1 MTSPR
6 AGSFAGK
13 PARLALIA
21 ALALAVAAA
30 MALALRSWAGGGSR
44 LQAPPPTVA
53 AQIDALFA
61 RFAQGASPGC
71 AVAVV
76 ERGRVAYARGY
87 GFANLERRVPISPR
101 TVFDI
106 ASTSKQFTA
115 ACVLLLAQQRR
126 LSLDDDV
133 RRYVPELP
141 APPDGAVITLRHL
154 LYHTSGLPDYIAL
167 LTKSGKHLLDVTGDA
182 DALAVLAAHP
192 SLEFRPGSNFHYS
205 DSGYFL
211 LSLVVKQVTGQTL
224 RQFAA
229 ANLFAPLGMRDTEFL
244 DDESHASPQRAAAY
258 AGDGDGDGGGGAHFR
273 RDESNW
279 NQTGDGAVNTTVL
292 DLAKWDDNFYTG
304 AVGGKQLVDS
314 LMTPGTLDNG
324 HPLSYAGGLTL
335 DDYRGQR
342 RVRHAGSWVGY
353 SAELMR
359 LPDRRLSVIT
369 LCNLG
374 NANPTDL
381 CQQIT
386 DLYLDPP
393 R

>member
-1 MTSPR
+1 MSPPGR
-6 AGSFAGK
+6 TLAS
-13 PARLALIA
+13 PLRLALIGGMAVALAA
-21 ALALAVAAA
+21 ALT
-30 MALALRSWAGGGSR
+30 LALRSWAGGRG
-44 LQAPPPTVA
+44 APPGTPATQA
-53 AQIDALFA
+53 LPARIDALFA
-61 RFAQGASPGC
+61 RFAQGISPGC

-76 ERGRVAYARGY
+76 EGGRVTFARGY
-87 GFANLERRVPISPR
+87 GYANLERRVPIDPR

-115 ACVLLLAQQRR
+115 ACILLLAQRGR

-141 APPDGAVITLRHL
+141 APPDGAVVTLRHL
-154 LYHTSGLPDYIAL
+154 LYHTSGLPDYIEL
-167 LTKSGKHLLDVTGDA
+167 LSQSGKHLLDETGDA
-182 DALAVLAAHP
+182 DALGVLAAHP
-192 SLEFRPGSNFHYS
+192 ALEFRPGSNFHYS

-211 LSLVVKQVTGQTL
+211 LSLVVKRATGQTL

-229 ANLFAPLGMRDTEFL
+229 TNLFAPLGMRDSEFL
-244 DDESHASPQRAAAY
+244 DDERHAAPRRAAAY
-258 AGDGDGDGGGGAHFR
+258 AADGDGFR

-279 NQTGDGAVNTTVL
+279 NQVGDGAVNTTVL
-292 DLAKWDDNFYTG
+292 DLARWDDNFYTG
-304 AVGGKQLVDS
+304 AVGGKRLIDA

-335 DDYRGQR
+335 DEYRGRR
-342 RVRHAGSWVGY
+342 RVRHAGNWVGY

-359 LPDRRLSVIT
+359 FPDRRLSVIT

-374 NANPTDL
+374 SANPTNL
-381 CQQIT
+381 CTQVA
-386 DLYLDPP
+386 DLYLDPQP